1 MALSFTQHTWPVL
14 AVAVAA
20 ALVLALLIA
29 GIVTLVVRAIGR
41 RRSWQGDP
49 MRHVRL
55 PFRAALVVALVAP
68 ALGATWPGDARS
80 AGLRDH
86 VVLIVAIVVGAWLV
100 GAVLGFAIGLTMGR
114 YRIDVPD
121 NRIARRIRTQLAVVR
136 RLIYV
141 ILFVIAIG
149 AVLLT
154 FPGVQAVGASVLA
167 SAGVISAVAG
177 LAAQSTLS
185 NLFAGMQLVFSDA
198 IRVDDVVVI
207 DTYWGRIEEITLSYV
222 VLHVWDDRR
231 LVLPCNYFTQNP
243 FENWTRTSSE
253 LLGAVEFDLDWRVPT
268 GRMREELDRIL
279 ESASLWDGRTKVL
292 QVTDAIG
299 GFVHVRVLVTAR
311 DAAALFDL
319 RALVRERLV
328 DWLQREAPEALP
340 TQRVDVA
347 REGAHPVARRRAQDA
362 EEPEGLFSGSD
373 TAELRAHA
381 FTGTLPVVTPEAA
394 ADRDADRD
402 PREDRA

>member
-1 MALSFTQHTWPVL
+1 MTLTQHSLPAL
-14 AVAVAA
+14 AIAVVA
-20 ALVLALLIA
+20 ALVLTLVVA
-29 GIVTLVVRAIGR
+29 GIVTLIVRAIGR
-41 RRSWQGDP
+41 RRRWQGDP
-49 MRHVRL
+49 MRHVRM
-55 PFRAALVVALVAP
+55 PFRAALVVALVSP
-68 ALGATWPGDARS
+68 ALAATWPGDAES
-80 AGLRDH
+80 ARTRDH
-86 VVLIVAIVVGAWLV
+86 VILIVAIVVGAWLL
-100 GAVLGFAIGLTMGR
+100 GAVLGFAIGLAMGR

-121 NRIARRIRTQLAVVR
+121 NRIARRVRTQLAVVR

-154 FPGVQAVGASVLA
+154 FPEVQAVGTSVLA
-167 SAGVISAVAG
+167 SAGVISVVAG

-185 NLFAGMQLVFSDA
+185 NLFAGMQLAFSGA
-198 IRVDDVVVI
+198 IRVDDVVVVEQQ
-207 DTYWGRIEEITLSYV
+207 WGRIEEITLSYV
-222 VLHVWDDRR
+222 VVHIWDDRR
-231 LVLPCNYFTQNP
+231 LVLPCTYFTQTP

-279 ESASLWDGRTKVL
+279 ENASLWDGRTKVL

-340 TQRVDVA
+340 TQRVDVE
-347 REGAHPVARRRAQDA
+347 REAAHPTPRRRPKDA

-373 TAELRAHA
+373 TAELRAHT
-381 FTGTLPVVTPEAA
+381 FTGTLPVVETDADPEPG
-394 ADRDADRD
+394 DRDAR
-402 PREDRA
+402 

>member
-1 MALSFTQHTWPVL
+1 MALELHSWPAL
-14 AVAVAA
+14 AIGVAA
-20 ALVLALLIA
+20 GLVLALVVA
-29 GIVTLVVRAIGR
+29 GIVSLIVRAVARARG
-41 RRSWQGDP
+41 WQGDP
-49 MRHVRL
+49 MRHMRW

-68 ALGATWPGDARS
+68 ALDTTWPGDAAS
-80 AGLRDH
+80 ARTRDH
-86 VVLIVAIVVGAWLV
+86 AILIVAIVVGAWLF
-100 GAVLGFAIGLTMGR
+100 GALLGFAIGLAMGR

-121 NRIARRIRTQLAVVR
+121 NRIARRVRTQLAVVR

-154 FPGVQAVGASVLA
+154 FPGVQAVGTSVLA
-167 SAGVISAVAG
+167 SAGVISVVAG

-185 NLFAGMQLVFSDA
+185 NLFAGMQLAFSGA
-198 IRVDDVVVI
+198 IRVDDVVVVQEQ
-207 DTYWGRIEEITLSYV
+207 WGRIEEITLSYV
-222 VLHVWDDRR
+222 VVHIWDDRR
-231 LVLPCNYFTQNP
+231 LVLPCTWFTQNP

-319 RALVRERLV
+319 RALVRERLI
-328 DWLQREAPEALP
+328 DWLQREAPEGLP
-340 TQRVDVA
+340 VRRVEIEK
-347 REGAHPVARRRAQDA
+347 EGAHPAARRRAKDA

-373 TAELRAHA
+373 TAELRAHT
-381 FTGTLPVVTPEAA
+381 FTATLPVAPTDPDPEPGERPAS
-394 ADRDADRD
+394 RD
-402 PREDRA
+402 

>member
-1 MALSFTQHTWPVL
+1 MSLTFSSHSWPTL
-14 AVAVAA
+14 AIAVVA
-20 ALVLALLIA
+20 ALVLALVIA
-29 GIVTLVVRAIGR
+29 GVVTGVVRAIGR
-41 RRSWQGDP
+41 RRRWQGDP
-49 MRHVRL
+49 MRHVRM
-55 PFRAALVVALVAP
+55 PFRAALVLALVAT
-68 ALGATWPGDARS
+68 ALAVTWPGDAAS
-80 AGLRDH
+80 ARTRDH
-86 VVLIVAIVVGAWLV
+86 VVLILGIVVGAWLL
-100 GAVLGFAIGLTMGR
+100 GAILGFAIGLAMGR

-121 NRIARRIRTQLAVVR
+121 NRIARRVRTQLAVVR

-141 ILFVIAIG
+141 ILFVIATG

-154 FPGVQAVGASVLA
+154 FPGVQAVGTSVLA
-167 SAGVISAVAG
+167 SAGVISVVAG

-185 NLFAGMQLVFSDA
+185 NLFAGMQLAFSGA
-198 IRVDDVVVI
+198 IRVDDVVVVEQQ
-207 DTYWGRIEEITLSYV
+207 WGRIEEITLSYV
-222 VLHVWDDRR
+222 VVHIWDDRR
-231 LVLPCNYFTQNP
+231 LVLPCTYFTQNP

-279 ESASLWDGRTKVL
+279 ENASLWDGRTKVL

-328 DWLQREAPEALP
+328 EWLQREAPEALP

-347 REGAHPVARRRAQDA
+347 GESAHPTPRRRPKEAA
-362 EEPEGLFSGSD
+362 EPEGVFSGSD
-373 TAELRAHA
+373 AAEHRAHT
-381 FTGTLPVVTPEAA
+381 FTGTLPVLPT
-394 ADRDADRD
+394 DAD
-402 PREDRA
+402 PEPGDRPG